1 MISIG
6 CDGIGLSFGAD
17 VILKNITFSL
27 NEGDKLGIVGING
40 AGKSTLLRVIAGEIM
55 PDSGSVF
62 ISKGKTVGY
71 LAQHCS
77 AESDKTVM
85 DEVMGAFSEL
95 ISLEK
100 RLEELNSLALSGDEE
115 AALAYAVENERFIEN
130 GGLEYKSR
138 CRSILMN
145 LGFDEY
151 SIGMQVSKLSG
162 GQKERI
168 ALATILIAEPD
179 IIILDEP
186 NNHLDIDNITW
197 LEKFLV
203 QTKKTVIVVSHDR
216 YFLCKVTNKTLEISG
231 GEAKLYNGGYDKY
244 VEQKKKDRE
253 VQEKLYKTNQREIA
267 RLEQIIEQQRRWGR
281 EKNIIKAESTQKR
294 LDRMERVA
302 APESESAAV
311 RIKFTSAQESGND
324 VLSIRALSKSYPAR
338 CCEVFWQHLQKRLR
352 RAGECSLLFPKFP
365 YLR

>member
-267 RLEQIIEQQRRWGR
+267 RLEQIIEQQLV
-281 EKNIIKAESTQKR
+281 KR
-294 LDRMERVA
+294 
-302 APESESAAV
+302 
-311 RIKFTSAQESGND
+311 
-324 VLSIRALSKSYPAR
+324 
-338 CCEVFWQHLQKRLR
+338 
-352 RAGECSLLFPKFP
+352 
-365 YLR
+365 